1 MLAKKYIA
9 DLTGGSLLVAESR
22 VVADTLL
29 QHLSDEEWKLLI
41 VEKNVLQKRS
51 PHTSLR
57 YARAIKRR
65 LAPLGDQFIR
75 DLLEAS
81 EPAYVQMLL
90 VALMIH
96 SPVLPDFMSNVVAE
110 TRRVYKLQL
119 PKTVWDD
126 FIDDRVRAIEGLG
139 GLSASTLNKTG
150 TNVVRVLVEA
160 GYLNNNRDRELQ
172 PVYLLPDVRC
182 WLTQLN
188 RQDLVAVMECT
199 L

>member
-1 MLAKKYIA
+1 MQVRKYIE
-9 DLTGGSLLVAESR
+9 DLTVGGLFVAESR
-22 VVADTLL
+22 VVAGTLI
-29 QHLSDEEWKLLI
+29 QRLSDEEWKLLI

-81 EPAYVQMLL
+81 EPAYVQMLM
-90 VALMIH
+90 VALIIH
-96 SPVLPDFMSNVVAE
+96 SPVLPDFMLNVVAE
-110 TRRVYKLQL
+110 ARRVYKLEL
-119 PKTVWDD
+119 SKTVWDD
-126 FIDDRVRAIEGLG
+126 FMDDRVRTVEGLSK
-139 GLSASTLNKTG
+139 LSASTLSKAG